1 MNSQL
6 SVGVFCG
13 SKPGTLPIYSEAA
26 KAVGTYIGTHGMRLV
41 FGGGNTGLMGDVSQ
55 SALLAGAHVTGI
67 MPHLLVGTEAPEHNL
82 SELLF
87 TDSMS
92 RRKEMMMERS
102 DVFLVLPGGVGT
114 LDEAFE
120 VVTDNWLK
128 IFRKPL
134 GFLNVGGYYDALFQF
149 LEHGVES
156 GFIAKACLELCL
168 IDNSLERLL
177 SRLQGTIKPQIPPSK
192 PH

>member
-1 MNSQL
+1 MNSLL

-13 SKPGTLPIYSEAA
+13 SKSGSLPIYSEEA
-26 KAVGTYIGTHGMRLV
+26 KALGTYIGTHGMSLV

-55 SALLAGAHVTGI
+55 SALRAGAHVTGI
-67 MPHLLVGTEAPEHNL
+67 MPHLLVGTEAPKHNL

-102 DVFLVLPGGVGT
+102 DIFVVLPGGVGT

-120 VVTDNWLK
+120 VITDNWLK

-134 GFLNVGGYYDALFQF
+134 GFLNVDHYYDALFQF
-149 LEHGVES
+149 LEHGVSS
-156 GFIAKACLELCL
+156 GFIAKGCLELC
-168 IDNSLERLL
+168 IVDSSSERLIE
-177 SRLQGTIKPQIPPSK
+177 RLQQAIQA
-192 PH
+192 